1 VSPHAPIPEMNV
13 SLSMAL
19 AMPRIADASPEWLA
33 QFGLNLETCRG
44 RTLNL
49 VTGPESNVQQ
59 LASLLETVQTGKQAQ
74 ANLML
79 YSRSGEGSL
88 FCVHAKPSCSAKN
101 CELAMRRCDALSFD
115 AAIQEDGSAKVL
127 LEAKKPFKVH
137 HASSVFE
144 KAYGFEAMQLKH
156 RTLSIVSGPLTDVQ
170 ALSRM
175 VHRALEGST
184 GTACLQTYLRN
195 GSEIGDSMS
204 HVQVTPVVQDADI
217 KYLLVTMGPSPAKG
231 ASNGS
236 EYESSAYAASSAPAC
251 TQISPPA
258 LTTSAHGAGTGC
270 FDARRHA
277 WRQSSNFHMPCT
289 AHIRLPGK
297 ARNRQHLHKQARHAD
312 ASGSLPQDPATGAFW
327 DSDACPCCLEEECS
341 VKGKAMVVALM
352 VCGLLLS
359 PRDGNYASLL
369 ILILS
374 SLIFWCLFDM
384 LAANDTRDTTRVQAK
399 GVERRGQGA
408 RCKYARDWALLHAH
422 DDGLEMP
429 WASEDNYSPY

>member
-1 VSPHAPIPEMNV
+1 MQV
-13 SLSMAL
+13 SLSLAS
-19 AMPRIADASPEWLA
+19 AMPRIADASSEWLA
-33 QFGLNLETCRG
+33 EFGLDLETCRG

-49 VTGPESNVQQ
+49 VTGPDSNVQQ
-59 LASLLETVQTGKQAQ
+59 LTVLLETVQNGKEAQ

-101 CELAMRRCDALSFD
+101 CEMAMRRCDAVSFD
-115 AAIQEDGSAKVL
+115 AAMQEDGSAKAL

-144 KAYGFEAMQLKH
+144 KAYGFETVQLKH
-156 RTLSIVSGPLTDVQ
+156 RTLGIISGPLTDVQ

-175 VHRALEGST
+175 LHRALTGST

-195 GSEIGDSMS
+195 GLEIGDGLLN
-204 HVQVTPVVQDADI
+204 VQVTPVVQDGDI
-217 KYLLVTMGPSPAKG
+217 KYLLMTIGPSPAKG

-236 EYESSAYAASSAPAC
+236 EFESSTFAASGAPAC

-258 LTTSAHGAGTGC
+258 MTTSAHEADTGC

-277 WRQSSNFHMPCT
+277 WRQSSNFHKSCPAAT
-289 AHIRLPGK
+289 ASGSSLPVK
-297 ARNRQHLHKQARHAD
+297 TRNRQQQHKQRHAD
-312 ASGSLPQDPATGAFW
+312 ASDSSPQERAMAAIWRRNYPY
-327 DSDACPCCLEEECS
+327 CLGEECL
-341 VKGKAMVVALM
+341 VKGKAMVVPFM

-359 PRDGNYASLL
+359 PRDSNYDSLL
-369 ILILS
+369 ILILG

-384 LAANDTRDTTRVQAK
+384 LAANDPTHTTHVQAK
-399 GVERRGQGA
+399 GVERRGQSA